1 MSTSRRD
8 FLKTSLMT
16 GAAIGLSNIPTLG
29 NDLAS
34 LQAPSTKNKN
44 VVGLACEPIPKVR
57 IGFIGLGMRG
67 PDAVDRMMKIEG
79 VEIKALGDLMPDKK
93 FQGRKTSV
101 LYRFGSIPAVRKRF
115 EELLTLQGELE
126 ARNNLTLIQ
135 KTLLFCAVALARVSI
150 NLLRAVF
157 SEVD

>member
-16 GAAIGLSNIPTLG
+16 GAAIGLSNIPTIG
-29 NDLAS
+29 NDLTS

-44 VVGLACEPIPKVR
+44 VVGLACEPLNKVR

-79 VEIKALGDLMPDKK
+79 VEIKALGDLMPERVKAVNELVKK
-93 FQGRKTSV
+93 AGR
-101 LYRFGSIPAVRKRF
+101 P
-115 EELLTLQGELE
+115 E
-126 ARNNLTLIQ
+126 AL
-135 KTLLFCAVALARVSI
+135 
-150 NLLRAVF
+150 
-157 SEVD
+157 